1 MKIVLTI
8 LISILISSCSKED
21 HIEKCVQVGLKSWE
35 ESQIFY
41 KEQKE
46 IKEKEE
52 LDKKIEKSEIDD
64 CETQKSKG
72 KLSPWCTGFTPAP
85 FYNTQ
90 KIEPT
95 KPETRNDAE
104 FRIRSHCLRQ
114 SSGK

>member
-1 MKIVLTI
+1 MSFL
-8 LISILISSCSKED
+8 LCSCSKED

-72 KLSPWCTGFTPAP
+72 QLSLRCMGYELAP
-85 FYNTQ
+85 IGTI
-90 KIEPT
+90 KPVPT

>member
-1 MKIVLTI
+1 MKIVLI
-8 LISILISSCSKED
+8 IFISFLISSCSKED

-46 IKEKEE
+46 KKEKEE
-52 LDKKIEKSEIDD
+52 LVKKSES
-64 CETQKSKG
+64 EEKNYKR
-72 KLSPWCTGFTPAP
+72 TGFTPVDN
-85 FYNTQ
+85 FYVS
-90 KIEPT
+90 KPEPS

-104 FRIRSHCLRQ
+104 FRIRAYCLRQ